1 MIYKFII
8 PGRLDGLNEYTKANR
23 SNRYQGGKMKTDNE
37 TVIME
42 AIKTAQANGFPKTIA
57 TPIGITCNWY
67 EPNNRRDID
76 NVVFAIKFIQDSL
89 VTLGVIPD
97 DSRKYITKLAHQVFT
112 DKNNPRVEVI
122 IESL

>member
-1 MIYKFII
+1 MYTFTI

-23 SNRYQGGKMKTDNE
+23 SNRYQGGKMKTSN
-37 TVIME
+37 E
-42 AIKTAQANGFPKTIA
+42 AIITEAIIAAQENGFPKAIP

-67 EPNNRRDID
+67 EPNDRRDID
-76 NVVFAIKFIQDSL
+76 NIVFAIKFIQDAL
-89 VTLGVIPD
+89 VRAQVIPD

-112 DKNNPRVEVI
+112 DKENPRVEVI